1 MAVRP
6 AGIVSFVSA
15 AAETA
20 RTTVALNPI
29 AGVTIQCTEIG
40 ISLNAAPNSTA
51 APDRW
56 SVKHTGTAL
65 PTATSQTPEKLQ
77 TDLGGTLQT
86 AGLVNATVEGTL
98 VGNKLHRWYVPNVS
112 GMIWVAAPGREID
125 QTDGGANVLALCLEH
140 EGTLPASVQAA
151 SYMVFEE

>member
-6 AGIVSFVSA
+6 AGIVSFQSA
-15 AAETA
+15 ATEGA

-29 AGVTIQCTEIG
+29 NGVTVQLTEVG
-40 ISLNAAPNSTA
+40 ISGNAAPNDTTA
-51 APDRW
+51 PKSWAIKR
-56 SVKHTGTAL
+56 TGTAL
-65 PTATSQTPEKLQ
+65 PTATAQTPEKMQ
-77 TDLGGTLQT
+77 SDLGGTLQT

-98 VGNKLHRWYVPNVS
+98 IGTRLHRWYVPNVS

-125 QTDGGANVLALCLEH
+125 QTDGGANLLALCLEH
-140 EGTLPASVQAA
+140 EAALSSGVQAD